1 MNPILIIQHM
11 KWNIDMV
18 KVYFEYWFPLM
29 RPFVLYGLPVIELV
43 GLFFI
48 GFMLEEVGGGRVRP
62 WDTDPVRNTVH
73 PFLVETCLRL
83 VGTRSRITSEAM
95 TLQGRVR
102 GAPANLLKEL

>member
-1 MNPILIIQHM
+1 
-11 KWNIDMV
+11 
-18 KVYFEYWFPLM
+18 
-29 RPFVLYGLPVIELV
+29 
-43 GLFFI
+43 
-48 GFMLEEVGGGRVRP
+48 MLEEVGGGRVRP

-95 TLQGRVR
+95 TLQGLVR